1 MKKMIVGSLCLLVC
15 TSLVFPQSLA
25 ELAQKEKERRA
36 RLSEKSSIVLTNADL
51 KKAKKGSALTLKAS
65 PSTQDDRNIREPSD
79 TRGPG
84 PRVIASE
91 NIDQI
96 DQRGYNSRSRQYAT
110 RVLETSE
117 QVSNPSSSLN
127 KPDSRFT
134 QIGYFGFLDLEL
146 EAENHNG
153 ADIAVYAR
161 RQRSGILPPTM
172 NYALFAADKHGEW
185 QYIGTGSGLQSPET
199 FELGELSRTQKIRLV
214 FRDYIDTNTI
224 KRIKP
229 HSADYYMEIDAVE
242 YLHF

>member
-1 MKKMIVGSLCLLVC
+1 MKKIIGGSLCLLVC
-15 TSLVFPQSLA
+15 TALVFPQSLA

-51 KKAKKGSALTLKAS
+51 ERIKKGTALTLKSS
-65 PSTQDDRNIREPSD
+65 PSTQDNRNMKRSPDIRS
-79 TRGPG
+79 PG
-84 PRVIASE
+84 PRVITSE

-96 DQRGYNSRSRQYAT
+96 DQRGFDSQSKKYAT
-110 RVLETSE
+110 RVLETTE
-117 QVSNPSSSLN
+117 QVRNPSSSLN
-127 KPDSRFT
+127 KPDGNFT
-134 QIGYFGFLDLEL
+134 QIEYFGFLDLEL

-172 NYALFAADKHGEW
+172 NYALYAADKYGEW

-199 FELGELSRTQKIRLV
+199 FELGEISRTQKIRLV
-214 FRDYIDTNTI
+214 FRDYTDTNTI